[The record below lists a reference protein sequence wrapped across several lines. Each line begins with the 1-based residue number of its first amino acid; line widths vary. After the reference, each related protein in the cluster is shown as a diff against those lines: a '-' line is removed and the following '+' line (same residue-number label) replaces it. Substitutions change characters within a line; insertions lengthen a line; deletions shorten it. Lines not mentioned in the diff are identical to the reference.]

1 MQVIPPKSTSS
12 FLFITIEFEEWRT
25 IATHGRYMSQ
35 GDEMSRRL
43 GIVIGSNNYQD
54 TTFQPLQ
61 YAENDARALAQ
72 WLVNVKGG
80 KWSPA
85 NVQLVQGPHA
95 TKELVESLIA
105 QMCLMFTEPDDLAL
119 IYFAG
124 HAFLDERSGASYLA
138 LSNTQYQNPA
148 TALHLPT
155 LMQQILSRSRATHIL
170 VILDCFQNGARWQT
184 GRTSPYDSLPLIGAA
199 IGQQTDRLLLCS
211 CRGNEAAPEAGE
223 RNLGLFMHRVI
234 VGLCGAAGDPA
245 TGLISAQ
252 GLYTYLSSVTGE
264 QQRPQVV
271 GQERTPMILIGDTEA
286 PLPPQIT
293 PNTSP
298 PMRSGNG
305 LFKQP
310 MGRAATATVPFSPPP
325 AEPMAA
331 PVETPQ
337 QEQDQS
343 LLSQAQQMVMA
354 QNYNEALSLVDQILQ
369 RQPQEGSALV
379 LKAQL
384 LGTLGRFPE
393 ALLVVDQLTQL
404 NPSNALAWSMR
415 AVLLSNMQQFPDALT
430 AVDRSLALD
439 PHNAE
444 TSAIKSN
451 ILTAMA
457 TVQGQRA
464 RQDNGQQVEA
474 ETNGGAGSF
483 LIGTG
488 LQVLGLI
495 LGIVGVLLPA
505 LLSRLPAAVGL
516 VLAGLGMSLLCMCAA
531 RGTYR
536 HGWTRLI
543 PTFLLSIIAM
553 GIIVFGGLLNLVI
566 STHTPTNARL
576 LNLLGVHPSL
586 VVPIVVLGAW
596 LLVAIV
602 VPPLLAIIG
611 LISGSIVR
619 QRKRRG

>member
-1 MQVIPPKSTSS
+1 
-12 FLFITIEFEEWRT
+12 
-25 IATHGRYMSQ
+25 
-35 GDEMSRRL
+35 MSRRL

-54 TTFQPLQ
+54 TTFRPLR

-85 NVQLVQGPHA
+85 NVQLVQGLHA

-105 QMCLMFTEPDDLAL
+105 QMCLMFAESDDVAL

-124 HAFLDERSGASYLA
+124 HAFVDERSGDSYLA
-138 LSNTQYQNPA
+138 LSNTQYQNPT

-155 LMQQILSRSRATHIL
+155 LIQQILGRSRAAHIL
-170 VILDCFQNGARWQT
+170 VILDCFQNGPRWQMQ
-184 GRTSPYDSLPLIGAA
+184 RTSPYDSLPLIDTAMGPLA
-199 IGQQTDRLLLCS
+199 DRLLLCS
-211 CRGNEAAPEAGE
+211 CRGNETAQEAGE

-234 VGLCGAAGDPA
+234 VGLCGAASDPA

-264 QQRPQVV
+264 QQRPQIV
-271 GQERTPMILIGDTEA
+271 GQERTPMILIGETEA
-286 PLPPQIT
+286 LLPLQAA
-293 PNTSP
+293 PNASP

-310 MGRAATATVPFSPPP
+310 MGRTATATAPFSPPP
-325 AEPMAA
+325 VEPMAT

-337 QEQDQS
+337 QQD
-343 LLSQAQQMVMA
+343 LLSQAQQLVMA
-354 QNYNEALSLVDQILQ
+354 QNYSEALSLVDNILQ
-369 RQPQEGSALV
+369 RQPQESSALV

-393 ALLVVDQLTQL
+393 ALLVVDQLTHL
-404 NPSNALAWSMR
+404 NSNNALAWSMR

-457 TVQGQRA
+457 TAQGQGA
-464 RQDNGQQVEA
+464 RQDNGQQVEG
-474 ETNGGAGSF
+474 ETKGGAGSF
-483 LIGTG
+483 LIGTS

-505 LLSRLPAAVGL
+505 LLSRLPTTVGL
-516 VLAGLGMSLLCMCAA
+516 VLAGLGMSLLCVCAA
-531 RGTYR
+531 RGTFR
-536 HGWTRLI
+536 HGWTRLF
-543 PTFLLSIIAM
+543 PTFMLSIITV
-553 GIIVFGGLLNLVI
+553 GIIVFGGLLNLVV

-576 LNLLGVHPSL
+576 LNLLGVHPSF
-586 VVPIVVLGAW
+586 VVPIVVLGVW
-596 LLVAIV
+596 LIAATV

-611 LISGSIVR
+611 LVSGIAVR

>member
-1 MQVIPPKSTSS
+1 
-12 FLFITIEFEEWRT
+12 
-25 IATHGRYMSQ
+25 
-35 GDEMSRRL
+35 
-43 GIVIGSNNYQD
+43 
-54 TTFQPLQ
+54 
-61 YAENDARALAQ
+61 
-72 WLVNVKGG
+72 
-80 KWSPA
+80 
-85 NVQLVQGPHA
+85 
-95 TKELVESLIA
+95 
-105 QMCLMFTEPDDLAL
+105 MFAEPDDMAL

-124 HAFLDERSGASYLA
+124 HAFLDERSGDSYLA

-148 TALHLPT
+148 TALRLPT
-155 LMQQILSRSRATHIL
+155 LLQQILGRSRAAHIL
-170 VILDCFQNGARWQT
+170 VILDCFQNGARWQMQ
-184 GRTSPYDSLPLIGAA
+184 RTSPYDSLPLINAA
-199 IGQQTDRLLLCS
+199 AGRQADRLLLCS

-234 VGLCGAAGDPA
+234 VGLCGAASDPA

-264 QQRPQVV
+264 QQRPLIV
-271 GQERTPMILIGDTEA
+271 GQQRTPMILIGDTEA
-286 PLPPQIT
+286 LLPQQVT
-293 PNTSP
+293 PSANP

-310 MGRAATATVPFSPPP
+310 MGRTATATVPFSPPP

-337 QEQDQS
+337 QQQDQS

-354 QNYNEALSLVDQILQ
+354 QNYGEALSLVDQILQ

-404 NPSNALAWSMR
+404 NPNNALAWSMR

-430 AVDRSLALD
+430 AVDRSLVLD
-439 PHNAE
+439 PQNAE

-451 ILTAMA
+451 ILAAMEA
-457 TVQGQRA
+457 VQGQGA
-464 RQDNGQQVEA
+464 RQGNGQEVA
-474 ETNGGAGSF
+474 GETKGGTGSF
-483 LIGTG
+483 LLGTG
-488 LQVLGLI
+488 LQVLGLV

-505 LLSRLPAAVGL
+505 LLSRLPVAVGF
-516 VLAGLGMSLLCMCAA
+516 VLAGLGLSLLCVCAA

-536 HGWTRLI
+536 YGWTRLI
-543 PTFLLSIIAM
+543 PTFLLSIIAA

-576 LNLLGVHPSL
+576 LNLLDMHPSF

-596 LLVAIV
+596 LIAAII
-602 VPPLLAIIG
+602 VPPLLAILG
-611 LISGSIVR
+611 LVSGLVVR
-619 QRKRRG
+619 QRKQRG

>member
-1 MQVIPPKSTSS
+1 
-12 FLFITIEFEEWRT
+12 
-25 IATHGRYMSQ
+25 
-35 GDEMSRRL
+35 
-43 GIVIGSNNYQD
+43 
-54 TTFQPLQ
+54 
-61 YAENDARALAQ
+61 
-72 WLVNVKGG
+72 
-80 KWSPA
+80 
-85 NVQLVQGPHA
+85 
-95 TKELVESLIA
+95 
-105 QMCLMFTEPDDLAL
+105 
-119 IYFAG
+119 
-124 HAFLDERSGASYLA
+124 
-138 LSNTQYQNPA
+138 
-148 TALHLPT
+148 
-155 LMQQILSRSRATHIL
+155 
-170 VILDCFQNGARWQT
+170 
-184 GRTSPYDSLPLIGAA
+184 
-199 IGQQTDRLLLCS
+199 
-211 CRGNEAAPEAGE
+211 
-223 RNLGLFMHRVI
+223 
-234 VGLCGAAGDPA
+234 
-245 TGLISAQ
+245 
-252 GLYTYLSSVTGE
+252 
-264 QQRPQVV
+264 
-271 GQERTPMILIGDTEA
+271 
-286 PLPPQIT
+286 
-293 PNTSP
+293 
-298 PMRSGNG
+298 MRSGNG

-310 MGRAATATVPFSPPP
+310 MGRTATATVPFSPPP

-337 QEQDQS
+337 QD

-354 QNYNEALSLVDQILQ
+354 QNYSEALSLVDQILQ
-369 RQPQEGSALV
+369 RQPQDGAALV

-404 NPSNALAWSMR
+404 NPNNALAWSMR

-451 ILTAMA
+451 IMTAMA
-457 TVQGQRA
+457 TVQGQDV

-516 VLAGLGMSLLCMCAA
+516 VLAGLGMSLLCVCAA

-536 HGWTRLI
+536 HGWTRLL
-543 PTFLLSIIAM
+543 PTFLLSIIAA
-553 GIIVFGGLLNLVI
+553 GIIVFGGLLNLVV

-576 LNLLGVHPSL
+576 LNLLGVHPSF
-586 VVPIVVLGAW
+586 VVPVVVLGAW
-596 LLVAIV
+596 LLTAIF

-611 LISGSIVR
+611 LISGIIVR

>member
-1 MQVIPPKSTSS
+1 
-12 FLFITIEFEEWRT
+12 
-25 IATHGRYMSQ
+25 MSQ

-43 GIVIGSNNYQD
+43 GIVIGANNYQD
-54 TTFQPLQ
+54 TTFRPLH

-105 QMCLMFTEPDDLAL
+105 QMCLMFAEPDDLAL

-124 HAFLDERSGASYLA
+124 HAFLDERSGDSYLA

-148 TALHLPT
+148 TGLHLPT
-155 LMQQILSRSRATHIL
+155 LMQQILGRSRAAHVL
-170 VILDCFQNGARWQT
+170 VILDCFQNGARWQS
-184 GRTSPYDSLPLIGAA
+184 GRTSPYDSLSLIDAA

-234 VGLCGAAGDPA
+234 VGLCGAAADPA

-286 PLPPQIT
+286 PLPPPVT
-293 PNTSP
+293 PNANP

-310 MGRAATATVPFSPPP
+310 MGRAATATIQASPPP

-337 QEQDQS
+337 QDQA

-354 QNYNEALSLVDQILQ
+354 QNYSEALSLVDQILQ

-404 NPSNALAWSMR
+404 NPNNALAWSMR

-430 AVDRSLALD
+430 AVDRSLTLD

-451 ILTAMA
+451 IMTAMA
-457 TVQGQRA
+457 TVQGQGV
-464 RQDNGQQVEA
+464 RQDNGQPVEA

-488 LQVLGLI
+488 LQVLGLV

-505 LLSRLPAAVGL
+505 LLSRLPTAVGSA
-516 VLAGLGMSLLCMCAA
+516 LAGLGMSLLYVCAA

-536 HGWTRLI
+536 HGWTRLL
-543 PTFLLSIIAM
+543 PTFLLSIIAV
-553 GIIVFGGLLNLVI
+553 GIIVFGGLLNLVV

-586 VVPIVVLGAW
+586 VVPIVVLGVW
-596 LLVAIV
+596 LIAAIV

-611 LISGSIVR
+611 LISGIIVR

>member
-1 MQVIPPKSTSS
+1 
-12 FLFITIEFEEWRT
+12 
-25 IATHGRYMSQ
+25 
-35 GDEMSRRL
+35 MSRRL

-72 WLVNVKGG
+72 WLVNAKGG

-105 QMCLMFTEPDDLAL
+105 QMFLMVAEPDDLAL

-124 HAFLDERSGASYLA
+124 HAFLDEGSGDSYLA
-138 LSNTQYQNPA
+138 LSNTQYHNPA

-155 LMQQILSRSRATHIL
+155 LMQQILGRSRATHIV
-170 VILDCFQNGARWQT
+170 VILDCFQNGARWQMQ
-184 GRTSPYDSLPLIGAA
+184 RTSPYDSLPLIGAA
-199 IGQQTDRLLLCS
+199 MGQQADRLLLCS

-245 TGLISAQ
+245 TGQISAQ

-264 QQRPQVV
+264 QQRPQIV
-271 GQERTPMILIGDTEA
+271 GQERTPTILIGDIEA
-286 PLPPQIT
+286 PLPPQVV
-293 PNTSP
+293 PNVSP
-298 PMRSGNG
+298 PMRRGNG

-325 AEPMAA
+325 VEPMAA

-337 QEQDQS
+337 QQQDRP

-354 QNYNEALSLVDQILQ
+354 QNYGEALSLVDQMLQ

-404 NPSNALAWSMR
+404 NPNNALAWSMR

-457 TVQGQRA
+457 TVQEQGV
-464 RQDNGQQVEA
+464 RQDNGLQVEA
-474 ETNGGAGSF
+474 ETKSGAGSF
-483 LIGTG
+483 LVDTG

-516 VLAGLGMSLLCMCAA
+516 VLAGLGMSLLCVCAA

-536 HGWTRLI
+536 HGWTRLL
-543 PTFLLSIIAM
+543 PTFLLSIIAA
-553 GIIVFGGLLNLVI
+553 GIIVFGGLLNLVV

-576 LNLLGVHPSL
+576 LNLLSVHPSF

-596 LLVAIV
+596 LIAAIV
-602 VPPLLAIIG
+602 APPLLAIIG
-611 LISGSIVR
+611 LISGSVVR
-619 QRKRRG
+619 QRKQRK

>member
-1 MQVIPPKSTSS
+1 
-12 FLFITIEFEEWRT
+12 
-25 IATHGRYMSQ
+25 
-35 GDEMSRRL
+35 MSRRL
-43 GIVIGSNNYQD
+43 GIVIGANTYQD
-54 TTFQPLQ
+54 TTFRPLQ

-85 NVQLVQGPHA
+85 NVQLVQGLHA

-124 HAFLDERSGASYLA
+124 HAFLDERSGDSYLA

-155 LMQQILSRSRATHIL
+155 LMQQILGRSRAAHIL

-184 GRTSPYDSLPLIGAA
+184 MRTSPYDSLPLIGAA
-199 IGQQTDRLLLCS
+199 MGQQTDRLLLCS

-234 VGLCGAAGDPA
+234 VGLCGAAADPT

-264 QQRPQVV
+264 QQKPQVV
-271 GQERTPMILIGDTEA
+271 GQERTPMILIGDLEA
-286 PLPPQIT
+286 PLPPQVT
-293 PNTSP
+293 PNASP

-331 PVETPQ
+331 PIETPQ
-337 QEQDQS
+337 QDQS
-343 LLSQAQQMVMA
+343 LLSQVQQMVMV
-354 QNYNEALSLVDQILQ
+354 QNYSEALSLVDQILQ

-404 NPSNALAWSMR
+404 NPNNALAWSMR
-415 AVLLSNMQQFPDALT
+415 AVLLSNMQQFSDALT

-444 TSAIKSN
+444 TSAIKNN

-457 TVQGQRA
+457 TVQ
-464 RQDNGQQVEA
+464 RQGTRQGNGQPMEA

-505 LLSRLPAAVGL
+505 LLSRLPTTIGL
-516 VLAGLGMSLLCMCAA
+516 VLAGLGMSLLCVCAA

-536 HGWTRLI
+536 HGWTRLL
-543 PTFLLSIIAM
+543 PTFLLSIIVA

-576 LNLLGVHPSL
+576 LDLLGVHPSL
-586 VVPIVVLGAW
+586 VVPIVVLGVW
-596 LLVAIV
+596 LIAAIV

-611 LISGSIVR
+611 LVSGIIVQ